1 MSNWLII
8 FFRTLEILVQ
18 IIQIIYHLS
27 QQIFVE
33 TSLFKNKRVS
43 FLLLFELIF
52 YLLGKE
58 ARFREKSFI
67 KQKARLSRIRLRGGS
82 GGVVLR
88 MNAVWSAREK
98 GFRRWLTMSDWHL
111 WRWMNRCE
119 NENEWQDALGQYYKR
134 EDVRKGFCEFSC
146 DSSSLCIFFLFFFF
160 EIECIVYASWKF
172 IIDIN
177 WEIMLL

>member
-1 MSNWLII
+1 MII
-8 FFRTLEILVQ
+8 FFRKLEILVQ

-33 TSLFKNKRVS
+33 TSFFKNKRVS

-88 MNAVWSAREK
+88 MNAV
-98 GFRRWLTMSDWHL
+98 
-111 WRWMNRCE
+111 
-119 NENEWQDALGQYYKR
+119 
-134 EDVRKGFCEFSC
+134 
-146 DSSSLCIFFLFFFF
+146 
-160 EIECIVYASWKF
+160 
-172 IIDIN
+172 
-177 WEIMLL
+177 